1 MKGVKF
7 ILQKKTSA
15 SPETWTDITQ
25 NDSNNTD
32 YNLTTDKDGKITI
45 AGLSQGDYRIF
56 EDAYSGD
63 SANKG
68 YILDAEYHNL
78 PCRMMVRLR

>member
-56 EDAYSGD
+56 EDAYSV
-63 SANKG
+63 
-68 YILDAEYHNL
+68 ILLTRAISWMRNTTTYRAE
-78 PCRMMVRLR
+78 